1 MSLPTQTRGP
11 GVDAGVG
18 VGRGETG
25 HPIHLGERQI
35 DSGKQMRQIGREDRE
50 MGERLGE
57 RYKEIDGGKR
67 DKERQGETEIQ
78 RERGRE
84 KGFKGD
90 LDFGAGL
97 VL

>member
-1 MSLPTQTRGP
+1 
-11 GVDAGVG
+11 
-18 VGRGETG
+18 
-25 HPIHLGERQI
+25 
-35 DSGKQMRQIGREDRE
+35 MRQTGREDRE

-84 KGFKGD
+84 KRFQG
-90 LDFGAGL
+90 
-97 VL
+97 